1 VERDCLILDQPQL
14 GELGFRTT
22 LRIQSW
28 NEFDIYEKDT
38 QATTGLVRWGADYM
52 AASNFIEPLFGCNSG
67 AENIYRFCDR
77 TLDRQ
82 LARALAAPQT
92 DVAAWSAADRRVVDL
107 APAVPLDPALG
118 GAGLQARGQCQD
130 APAAVHAGG
139 SDVGPLVL
147 D

>member
-107 APAVPLDPALG
+107 APAVPLTT
-118 GAGLQARGQCQD
+118 RRS
-130 APAAVHAGG
+130 AVLV
-139 SDVGPLVL
+139 SKRVGNVRTHQQLFTLV
-147 D
+147 DQMWVR